1 MRVDIRPA
9 IYSDLPGLTVI
20 KLTARGE
27 SAEESSARFES
38 EKRYLTAFLDER
50 QSVFVQLID
59 RQPIAFCAVREGNI
73 KPFVGFAYIKD
84 MYVSPK
90 WQNKGFGKKL
100 LMHVLRTKRGEGYMR
115 AVLDCAEY
123 NAGARRFYERF
134 GFVKRDIGG
143 SDGYVTYTID
153 F

>member
-9 IYSDLPGLTVI
+9 IYPDMP
-20 KLTARGE
+20 KLAGMKLLARGE
-27 SAEESSARFES
+27 DPNNVIFDS
-38 EKRYLTAFLDER
+38 ELQYLTAFLEER
-50 QSVFVQLID
+50 QSIFVQLID
-59 RQPIAFCAVREGNI
+59 KEPIAFCAVRECHE
-73 KPFVGFAYIKD
+73 KPFVGYAYIKD
-84 MYVSPK
+84 LYVMPQ

-100 LMHVLRTKRGEGYMR
+100 LMHTLRMMR
-115 AVLDCAEY
+115 NSGFMNAVLQTAES

-134 GFVKRDIGG
+134 GFERRGFSS

>member
-9 IYSDLPGLTVI
+9 IYSDMPKLARIKQLARGLGDDPNSAAFCAELLYLTV
-20 KLTARGE
+20 
-27 SAEESSARFES
+27 
-38 EKRYLTAFLDER
+38 FLDDR

-59 RQPIAFCAVREGNI
+59 RVPIAYCAVRERST

-84 MYVSPK
+84 LYVLPE
-90 WQNKGFGKKL
+90 WQGKGYGKKL
-100 LMHVLRTKRGEGYMR
+100 LMHTLRTMRTNGYMN
-115 AVLDCAEY
+115 AVLDCAED
-123 NAGARRFYERF
+123 NDGARRFYERF
-134 GFVKRDIGG
+134 GFEKRDIGG

>member
-9 IYSDLPGLTVI
+9 IYPDLPKLASMKLLAREEDPNNVI
-20 KLTARGE
+20 
-27 SAEESSARFES
+27 FDS
-38 EKRYLTAFLDER
+38 ELQYLTAFLDER
-50 QSVFVQLID
+50 QSIFVQLID
-59 RQPIAFCAVREGNI
+59 KEPIAFCAVRECHE
-73 KPFVGFAYIKD
+73 KPFVGYAYIKD
-84 MYVSPK
+84 LYVMPQ

-100 LMHVLRTKRGEGYMR
+100 LMHTLRMMR
-115 AVLDCAEY
+115 NSGFMNAVLQTAES

-134 GFVKRDIGG
+134 GFERRGFGG